1 MINDEYSV
9 HFNRRYF
16 DLPLKLCL
24 HLQDLVMFWFG
35 ILQGFLFLLFV
46 VCSISPHIAMSS
58 VSDYKVRKG
67 RAGILRMPVIVLL
80 MV

>member
-1 MINDEYSV
+1 MLNDEGGV
-9 HFNRRYF
+9 HFNRQYF
-16 DLPLKLCL
+16 DFPLKFCL
-24 HLQDLVMFWFG
+24 YLQDLVMLWFG

-67 RAGILRMPVIVLL
+67 GAGILRMPVLVLL
-80 MV
+80 ML